1 MSVLAGATPLSHI
14 LFNYEAIVSTSAH
27 VNTAATSAALQD
39 DQVRAKPDTPKRKYE
54 ASMSRS
60 ERRNKTKLIQVRC
73 TPEEHGMIVNSAE
86 AACLNVGEYVRRIA
100 LRRKIQPVTD
110 YKMIMALS
118 RLGGLQKHLFM
129 LGHRADSKEYSE
141 ILTELKRTILRVDG
155 ALPRYVV

>member
-1 MSVLAGATPLSHI
+1 
-14 LFNYEAIVSTSAH
+14 
-27 VNTAATSAALQD
+27 
-39 DQVRAKPDTPKRKYE
+39 
-54 ASMSRS
+54 MSRS

-86 AACLNVGEYVRRIA
+86 AACLTVGEYVRRIA

-129 LGHRADSKEYSE
+129 QGHRADSKEYSE